1 ARMKADLSIPAAEE
15 LPAPT
20 LDRVH
25 EYLAADFV
33 VVGTYAVIGS
43 GAAQQ
48 IRLDLRIQDTS
59 RGQTTA
65 SVAESGSVADLS
77 GLVSRAGNRLRTDLG
92 LRGLSDVE
100 SKAVRAASVS
110 AVEAAQLYS
119 KGLERMRLFEVI
131 QAKDLFEKAA
141 RLEPESALIHAAI
154 ADAWLAL
161 GHDRKAREAAE
172 RAIARAGGLSREDR
186 LGIEGR
192 AAEASKSW
200 SEANRVYGALASFFP
215 DDVRYSLKLAE
226 VQTSGGKPRDALRTI
241 ESLRRPPL
249 SAGLDARLDV
259 YEATAAGALGD
270 GTRSLAAA
278 QSGFR
283 KATALG
289 ARLLC
294 ARARNREA
302 AALISLGRL
311 DDAAAAARSARDL
324 SEAAGD
330 AYGVVESLNQIGLAF
345 WQKADFDAAEK
356 AFLEIRDRATSIGNQ
371 RALST
376 SINNLAVMSL
386 GHGDAQAAMKL
397 HRQALEIFRDIG
409 DKDGTA
415 RALVNLAR
423 LEWAETDLASAGRR
437 IEEALALYREI
448 GTNVGIGL
456 ALTNLG
462 DLQLRSGEAV
472 AGRHSLEEAV
482 RLLRASD
489 DKRRLSIALDELG
502 NARQLAGDVA
512 AARDCYEEALR
523 IQEGMKTDL
532 DLYSRA
538 LLSEALF
545 SEGRFEEAE
554 RAALA
559 VAAAYQTRSSDTDR
573 ADAVALSALSLLR
586 RDRVDEARRRFS
598 TVARVPYPI
607 PVLAWSV
614 SRSETEALLFAYGGK
629 VKEAS
634 ARLNAVAVESRRRGN
649 RLDEWTAL
657 LALAEIEI
665 LSGERARARERLA
678 PLEQELRVRG

>member
-1 ARMKADLSIPAAEE
+1 
-15 LPAPT
+15 
-20 LDRVH
+20 
-25 EYLAADFV
+25 
-33 VVGTYAVIGS
+33 
-43 GAAQQ
+43 
-48 IRLDLRIQDTS
+48 
-59 RGQTTA
+59 
-65 SVAESGSVADLS
+65 VAESGSVADLS

-100 SKAVRAASVS
+100 SKAVRAASFS

-119 KGLERMRLFEVI
+119 EGLERMRVFEVI

-141 RLEPESALIHAAI
+141 RLEPESALIHAAL

-172 RAIARAGGLSREDR
+172 RATAHAGGLSREER

-226 VQTSGGKPRDALRTI
+226 VQTSGGKPRDALLTI

-249 SAGLDARLDV
+249 STGLDARLDV
-259 YEATAAGALGD
+259 AEATAAGALGD

-278 QSGFR
+278 QNGFR

-311 DDAAAAARSARDL
+311 DDAAVAARSARDL

-330 AYGVVESLNQIGLAF
+330 AYGVVDSLNQIGLAY
-345 WQKADFDAAEK
+345 WQKADFGAAEK
-356 AFLEIRDRATSIGNQ
+356 TFLEVRERATAIGNQ

-376 SINNLAVMSL
+376 SINNLAVMSI
-386 GHGDAQAAMKL
+386 GRGNAQGALRL
-397 HRQALEIFRDIG
+397 HRQALSIFRETG

-415 RALVNLAR
+415 RALVNIAR
-423 LEWAETDLASAGRR
+423 LEWAETDLATASRR

-448 GTNVGIGL
+448 GTNIGVGL

-462 DLQLRSGEAV
+462 DLQLRSGEAT
-472 AGRHSLEEAV
+472 ASLRGLEEAV

-489 DKRRLSIALDELG
+489 DKRRLSIALDEQG
-502 NARQLAGDVA
+502 TARLLTGDVA
-512 AARDCYEEALR
+512 AARESFEEALR

-532 DLYSRA
+532 DLYSRS
-538 LLSEALF
+538 LLSEALLM
-545 SEGRFEEAE
+545 EGRFEEAE
-554 RAALA
+554 RASLA
-559 VAAAYQTRSSDTDR
+559 VAAAYQARNSDTDR

-586 RDRVDEARRRFS
+586 RGHTDEARRRFA
-598 TVARVPYPI
+598 TVAKVPYPI

-614 SRSETEALLFAYGGK
+614 NRADTEALLLAYGGK
-629 VKEAS
+629 AKEAS
-634 ARLNAVAVESRRRGN
+634 TRLDALVAESRRRGN

-657 LALAEIEI
+657 LAIAEIEI
-665 LSGERARARERLA
+665 LSGEHAKARERLA
-678 PLEQELRVRG
+678 PLEQELRVRGYGLLARQAEGLLERAKS